1 MPANRMEPS
10 QPDLR
15 DSEAK
20 ETNSP
25 EQTEVESDQ
34 SRNLLLLK
42 VSPMHPSLT
51 VHLATH
57 HARLH

>member
-1 MPANRMEPS
+1 MPANRMEAT

-25 EQTEVESDQ
+25 EAQTEVESDQ

-42 VSPMHPSLT
+42 VSPMHPPLT
-51 VHLATH
+51 IHLANPP
-57 HARLH
+57 R